1 MLKKDD
7 INRRKRKLRRKGQ
20 KQLRIWQ
27 RRVSREQRII
37 ARRKDIEGED
47 KFNQVEEN
55 KENSNKKKRKE
66 IME

>member
-37 ARRKDIEGED
+37 ERRKDIEGED

>member
-37 ARRKDIEGED
+37 ERRKDIEGED

-55 KENSNKKKRKE
+55 KENSNKKKERK
-66 IME
+66 